1 VAGAS
6 LLLRKGRLQKAAIVA
21 AATMEE
27 TMRVLTIVELF
38 LTKIELCNLAAKVA
52 NDIPMLLEGT
62 QQRANALTS
71 LRNIRF
77 VLARRHF
84 TP

>member
-1 VAGAS
+1 
-6 LLLRKGRLQKAAIVA
+6 
-21 AATMEE
+21 
-27 TMRVLTIVELF
+27 MRVLTIVELLH